1 MPTLGI
7 DVIERASYHQWV
19 EELRGRWWNRL
30 HGRLARKD
38 LWLWQ
43 DDSTCIVGARS
54 GGSDGRTWGVAN
66 SIARQRPGALIDQI
80 LARNG
85 GRRAWLDMTKL
96 TSPQA
101 NQRGPE

>member
-1 MPTLGI
+1 M
-7 DVIERASYHQWV
+7 D
-19 EELRGRWWNRL
+19 ELRGRWWNRL
-30 HGRLARKD
+30 HGRRARKD

-43 DDSTCIVGARS
+43 DGSLWIVGARS
-54 GGSDGRTWGVAN
+54 GGSDAHLWRRQFDREAK
-66 SIARQRPGALIDQI
+66 ARALIDQI

-101 NQRGPE
+101 GQRGPE

>member
-1 MPTLGI
+1 M
-7 DVIERASYHQWV
+7 
-19 EELRGRWWNRL
+19 EEQRGRWWNRH

-43 DDSTCIVGARS
+43 DDDLWVVGARS
-54 GGSDGRTWGVAN
+54 GGSDSHMWRGEFDRE
-66 SIARQRPGALIDQI
+66 SKARALIDQI

-96 TSPQA
+96 TSPPSSQP
-101 NQRGPE
+101 RFE